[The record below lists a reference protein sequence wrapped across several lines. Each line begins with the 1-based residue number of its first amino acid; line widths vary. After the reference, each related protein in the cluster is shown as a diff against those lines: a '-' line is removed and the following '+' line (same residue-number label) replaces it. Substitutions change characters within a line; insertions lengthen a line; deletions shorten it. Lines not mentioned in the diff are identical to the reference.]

1 MINPDNVFNLFS
13 QSEDLEGVN
22 EEVYIDYSDDPLYQL
37 GMFKKTIL
45 NHINFNKKALQFLK
59 DEHSDLDIEDI
70 RTAGEFIVYN
80 RAWRYI
86 RGIDTDSDAFIN
98 TLKRYNDEFMDTSLK
113 LGINFFEQ
121 EEEYERCALLKKILD
136 KLKSL

>member
-1 MINPDNVFNLFS
+1 MIDPNNVFNLFS
-13 QSEDLEGVN
+13 ESEDLDGIN
-22 EEVYIDYSDDPLYQL
+22 SEVYIDYSEDPLYQL

-59 DEHSDLDIEDI
+59 GEHNELDVEDI

-86 RGIDTDSDAFIN
+86 DGIETDSDAFID
-98 TLKRYNDEFMDTSLK
+98 TLKRYNDEFMNTSLR

-121 EEEYERCALLKKILD
+121 QEEYEKCALLKKILD
-136 KLKSL
+136 KLESL